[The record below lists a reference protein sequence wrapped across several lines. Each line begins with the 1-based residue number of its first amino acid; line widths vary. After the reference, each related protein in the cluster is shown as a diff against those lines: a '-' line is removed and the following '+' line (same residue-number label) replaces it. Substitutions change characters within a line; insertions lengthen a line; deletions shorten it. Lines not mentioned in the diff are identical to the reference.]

1 MFYICTVFIKQHI
14 KRYIK
19 DYKYMANPKNKQRKP
34 EKKVVMTTGIS
45 ISETMLG
52 IKPGETVEYTVFDFG
67 IENARTT
74 ANYLKRKRR
83 GYFSVSK
90 TSPTTF
96 AISRLG

>member
-1 MFYICTVFIKQHI
+1 
-14 KRYIK
+14 
-19 DYKYMANPKNKQRKP
+19 MANPKNKQRKP